1 MRLLVVE
8 DEAKVQALLK
18 AGLQEH
24 GFTVETCGDGDTA
37 LRRAETERFD
47 AVILDIMLPG
57 RDGLSVLK
65 RLRTAGNAVPVLLLT
80 ARGDLEE
87 RIEGLNL
94 GADDYLPKPFSI
106 LELVARL
113 GAVLRRHQGTGL
125 TIMNYADLS
134 ANLVTK
140 EVRRGDTR
148 IELTSRE
155 FALLQCLLRNR
166 EKPVTRVEL
175 IQAVWGFQFDP
186 GTNVVDVAV
195 QRLRRKVDDPF
206 PVKLIQTIRKVGY
219 AIQGAP

>member
-8 DEAKVQALLK
+8 DEAKVLALLK

-24 GFTVETCGDGDTA
+24 GFDVETSADGESA

-47 AVILDIMLPG
+47 ALILDIMLPG
-57 RDGLSVLK
+57 RDGLSILK
-65 RLRTAGNAVPVLLLT
+65 RLRANGNAVPVLLLT
-80 ARGDLEE
+80 ARGDLAE

-113 GAVLRRHQGTGL
+113 GAVLRRHHGTGL

-140 EVRRGDTR
+140 EVRRGELR
-148 IELTSRE
+148 IELTTRE
-155 FALLQCLLRNR
+155 FALLVCLLRNPG
-166 EKPVTRVEL
+166 KSVTRVEL

-195 QRLRRKVDDPF
+195 QRLRRKLDDPF
-206 PVKLIQTIRKVGY
+206 AVKLIQTVRKVGY
-219 AIQGAP
+219 AIQAAP